1 MFSYSN
7 PVKIVYSKEES
18 PSLNNPS
25 LICGFP
31 GTGFVGKV
39 AIDYLIKQL
48 SAVHLADIFSCFYSP
63 QITIKQDGTSEI
75 VKNSIYYV
83 KRENKK
89 PKSRK
94 NISRNYEPMKN
105 TEQKVDNG
113 DIPPVNKNIG
123 QDNDSYLSQ
132 MDLIL
137 LTGDSQPI
145 VPGSEY
151 VLTEKIL
158 DVVTKFNIS
167 NIYSLAAYV
176 TGTFTKSPRVFGT
189 ATNTSLVKTFRN
201 HNVSSLDTG
210 NITGM
215 NGIIIGLGKMHG
227 MDGLCLLG
235 ETSGYVIDANASKK
249 ILETITH
256 MLSITVN
263 MDEINKRAKDT
274 ELLIKN
280 LEQQMMTKANQNS
293 SGMLTEGGQDEVQQ
307 IFPQD
312 RKSNMGYIS

>member
-7 PVKIVYSKEES
+7 PIKTVYSKEKI
-18 PSLNNPS
+18 PSLENPS

-48 SAVHLADIFSCFYSP
+48 SAVHFADIFSSFYSP

-83 KRENKK
+83 KTENKQMK
-89 PKSRK
+89 YKK
-94 NISRNYEPMKN
+94 NIPKKN
-105 TEQKVDNG
+105 ESFQHKVQHMNSDNTL
-113 DIPPVNKNIG
+113 PVKNNIAYDDG
-123 QDNDSYLSQ
+123 SFSSPI
-132 MDLIL
+132 DLIL

-151 VLTEKIL
+151 VLTEEIL
-158 DVVTKFNIS
+158 DIVTKFRIS

-176 TGTFTKSPRVFGT
+176 TGTFTKNPRVFGT
-189 ATNTSLVKTFRN
+189 ATNKNLVKTFRN

-215 NGIIIGLGKMHG
+215 NGIIIGLGKLHG

-235 ETSGYVIDANASKK
+235 ETSGYVIDANASKR
-249 ILETITH
+249 ILETITG
-256 MLSITVN
+256 MLSINVN

-274 ELLIKN
+274 EILIKN
-280 LEQQMMTKANQNS
+280 LEQQMMAKANQAQTGLVN
-293 SGMLTEGGQDEVQQ
+293 EVGQDDEQQ
-307 IFPQD
+307 IFPQN